1 MSDDASGTG
10 GPLVLVIEDDRGVR
24 ELMVDILS
32 AEGFQVR
39 TAGDGLE
46 GLLKLQVLHPAALV
60 LDIMMPDVG
69 GLRVLDQLASEHAD
83 VPVIVVT
90 GKPQAAAEARQRLGR
105 SNVFDKPFDLAAFVE
120 RLREVAETPQQT
132 DSNPPPGEQ
141 L

>member
-69 GLRVLDQLASEHAD
+69 GLRSSTSW
-83 VPVIVVT
+83 PPST
-90 GKPQAAAEARQRLGR
+90 PR
-105 SNVFDKPFDLAAFVE
+105 S
-120 RLREVAETPQQT
+120 RT
-132 DSNPPPGEQ
+132 SW
-141 L
+141 